1 MDGESCHFIVTLH
14 YCLHGIFGGQLQRER
29 LTERAI
35 HLFYLELCNQK
46 WQMSITLHPTLC
58 SLLQWGPFWRDGLL
72 WWERSH
78 QEKTNTR
85 IVRIT
90 RLHIVSG
97 QWAVAR
103 FYLFIWGV
111 TTSALSIPCVPH
123 PHWLLRDWQNPVPG
137 LVNIYVTP
145 PVGTSVKLLICWDP
159 LFSLIRPVSE
169 GFAETLPET
178 LTLILTNVHLAYFLI
193 FPLNI

>member
-1 MDGESCHFIVTLH
+1 MSCKEPCRHASLLCKAGLKAGGESCHFVVIHH
-14 YCLHGIFGGQLQRER
+14 YCLPGIFGGELQRER
-29 LTERAI
+29 LTERTI

-46 WQMSITLHPTLC
+46 WQMTVTLRPKLC

-78 QEKTNTR
+78 QQKTNTQ

-103 FYLFIWGV
+103 FYLFIWRV
-111 TTSALSIPCVPH
+111 TTSAFVYPLC
-123 PHWLLRDWQNPVPG
+123 
-137 LVNIYVTP
+137 P
-145 PVGTSVKLLICWDP
+145 PP
-159 LFSLIRPVSE
+159 SLTAQRQ
-169 GFAETLPET
+169 A
-178 LTLILTNVHLAYFLI
+178 
-193 FPLNI
+193 